1 MLVKVGFCEFLV
13 FNSLNINPGLDYLQQ
28 EQTVPGAQKNSEQK
42 VKPEK
47 VKFAYKS
54 VRKVLGI

>member
-1 MLVKVGFCEFLV
+1 V